1 MARFVPVFSGT
12 LWILTVNQPVT
23 LCSLLLKAVPEGNT
37 TNNEE
42 NDKMKKRSVKI
53 CSLAII
59 VSALFFA
66 TMVQAKTLKISHV
79 RPQDTA
85 IDKDLRWFSE
95 TLNEVS
101 GGKVKTKI
109 YPASAL
115 GDYTVVQERVGL
127 GAVDMACQP
136 PASAADKR
144 FQVVYFPYM
153 VNGWE
158 QARKNYAVGAPLRKV
173 VSDLYAEQG
182 IHLLA
187 AWPVY
192 FGGIALNR
200 EPVAPGDPEAAKG
213 IKLRVPP
220 MKTFQLLADN
230 TGYLGTPI
238 PFSDAFT
245 AVQTGVVDGV
255 IGSGAEG
262 YYSSFR
268 DVTKYYI
275 PANTHF
281 EVWYLIINKEYYDAM
296 KEDQK
301 KHLNDVAAQFEERR
315 WGSAEAD
322 QAANEKRLADYGAQ
336 IVSISEEEIG
346 AIADKIH
353 KTVWPE
359 VLNDVGIEWG
369 TSVLN
374 SIAK

>member
-1 MARFVPVFSGT
+1 
-12 LWILTVNQPVT
+12 
-23 LCSLLLKAVPEGNT
+23 
-37 TNNEE
+37 
-42 NDKMKKRSVKI
+42 MKKRNRF
-53 CSLAII
+53 SLAVI
-59 VSALFFA
+59 VIAAVLV
-66 TMVQAKTLKISHV
+66 TGVVQAKTLKISHV

-95 TLNEVS
+95 KLAETS
-101 GGKVKTKI
+101 DGKIKTKI
-109 YPASAL
+109 YPASSL
-115 GDYTVVQERVGL
+115 GDYTVVQERVGM

-153 VNGWE
+153 VKNWE
-158 QARKNYAVGAPLRKV
+158 QAKKNYAVGAPLRKV
-173 VSDLYAEQG
+173 VSDLYAKQN
-182 IHLLA
+182 IQLLA

-200 EPVAPGDPEAAKG
+200 EPVSPGDPDVAKG

-230 TGYLGTPI
+230 TGYMGTPI

-275 PANTHF
+275 PQNTHF
-281 EVWYLIINKEYYDAM
+281 EVWYLIINKEYYDGLP
-296 KEDQK
+296 EDQK
-301 KHLNDVAAQFEERR
+301 KQLTETAGQFENRR
-315 WGSAEAD
+315 LDTAEAD
-322 QAANEKRLADYGAQ
+322 QAANEKRLADYGTT
-336 IVSISEEEIG
+336 IVSISDSEIA
-346 AIADKIH
+346 AIADKIQ
-353 KTVWPE
+353 KNVWPE
-359 VLNDVGIEWG
+359 VLDDVGKEWG
-369 TSVLN
+369 QGVID
-374 SIAK
+374 SIVE

>member
-1 MARFVPVFSGT
+1 MKQRS
-12 LWILTVNQPVT
+12 IR
-23 LCSLLLKAVPEGNT
+23 LC
-37 TNNEE
+37 
-42 NDKMKKRSVKI
+42 I
-53 CSLAII
+53 LAI
-59 VSALFFA
+59 VASTLFF
-66 TMVQAKTLKISHV
+66 TGIVQAKTLKISHV

-85 IDKDLRWFSE
+85 IDKDLRWFSD
-95 TLNEVS
+95 TLKEVS

-153 VNGWE
+153 VKSWE
-158 QARKNYAVGAPLRKV
+158 QAKKNYALDAPLRKV
-173 VSDLYAEQG
+173 VSDLYAKQN

-200 EPVAPGDPEAAKG
+200 EPVSPGDPEAAKG

-281 EVWYLIINKEYYDAM
+281 EVWYLIINKEYYDGM
-296 KEDQK
+296 KDDEK

-315 WGSAEAD
+315 WASAEPD
-322 QAANEKRLADYGAQ
+322 QAANEKRLADYGAT
-336 IVSISEEEIG
+336 IVPISDTEIK

-359 VLNDVGIEWG
+359 VLNDVGKEWG
-369 TSVLN
+369 EGVLN
-374 SIAK
+374 SIIE

>member
-1 MARFVPVFSGT
+1 
-12 LWILTVNQPVT
+12 
-23 LCSLLLKAVPEGNT
+23 
-37 TNNEE
+37 
-42 NDKMKKRSVKI
+42 MKKQSRLSILVMFLCAI
-53 CSLAII
+53 FLAG
-59 VSALFFA
+59 
-66 TMVQAKTLKISHV
+66 TVQAKTLKISHV

-153 VNGWE
+153 VKSWA
-158 QARKNYAVGAPLRKV
+158 QAKKNYSPGAPLRQV
-173 VSDLYAEQG
+173 VADLYAEQG
-182 IHLLA
+182 IQLLA

-200 EPVAPGDPEAAKG
+200 EPVSPGDPSAAKG

-255 IGSGAEG
+255 VGSGAEG
-262 YYSSFR
+262 YYASFR

-275 PANTHF
+275 PQNTHF
-281 EVWYLIINKEYYDAM
+281 EVWYLIINKEYFDKM
-296 KEDQK
+296 PDDQRNQ
-301 KHLNDVAAQFEERR
+301 LQDVANQFEQRR
-315 WGSAEAD
+315 WESAEAD
-322 QAANEKRLADYGAQ
+322 QAANEKRLADYGAA
-336 IVSISEEEIG
+336 IVPLTEAEIASI
-346 AIADKIH
+346 AAKIH
-353 KTVWPE
+353 ETVWPE
-359 VLNDVGIEWG
+359 VLKDVGEDWG
-369 TSVLN
+369 KGVLD
-374 SIAK
+374 SIVE

>member
-1 MARFVPVFSGT
+1 MKTTRRLSILVVF
-12 LWILTVNQPVT
+12 ICA
-23 LCSLLLKAVPEGNT
+23 LC
-37 TNNEE
+37 
-42 NDKMKKRSVKI
+42 
-53 CSLAII
+53 LAG
-59 VSALFFA
+59 
-66 TMVQAKTLKISHV
+66 MVQAKTLKISHV

-95 TLNEVS
+95 ALDEAS

-153 VNGWE
+153 VKSWA
-158 QARKNYAVGAPLRKV
+158 QAQKNYSPGAPLRKV
-173 VSDLYAEQG
+173 VADLYAEQG
-182 IHLLA
+182 IQLLA

-192 FGGIALNR
+192 FGGVALNR
-200 EPVAPGDPEAAKG
+200 EPVSPGDPAAAKG

-262 YYSSFR
+262 YYASFR

-275 PANTHF
+275 PQNTHF
-281 EVWYLIINKEYYDAM
+281 EVWYLIINKKYFDNM
-296 KEDQK
+296 PDDQK
-301 KHLNDVAAQFEERR
+301 QQLQEVANQFEQRR
-315 WGSAEAD
+315 WESAEAD
-322 QAANEKRLADYGAQ
+322 QAANEKRLADYGAT
-336 IVSISEEEIG
+336 IVDISEQEIA

-359 VLNDVGIEWG
+359 VLKDVGEDWG
-369 TSVLN
+369 QGVID
-374 SIAK
+374 SIVE

>member
-1 MARFVPVFSGT
+1 MKTTRRLGIIVT
-12 LWILTVNQPVT
+12 ILCA
-23 LCSLLLKAVPEGNT
+23 L
-37 TNNEE
+37 
-42 NDKMKKRSVKI
+42 
-53 CSLAII
+53 SLAG
-59 VSALFFA
+59 V
-66 TMVQAKTLKISHV
+66 VQAKTLKISHV

-85 IDKDLRWFSE
+85 IDKDLRWFSDA
-95 TLNEVS
+95 LNEAS
-101 GGKVKTKI
+101 GGKIKTKI

-153 VNGWE
+153 VKSWE
-158 QARKNYAVGAPLRKV
+158 QAKKNYSPGAPLRKV
-173 VSDLYAEQG
+173 VADLYAEQG
-182 IHLLA
+182 IQLLA

-192 FGGIALNR
+192 FGGVALNR
-200 EPVAPGDPEAAKG
+200 EPVSPGDPAAAKG

-262 YYSSFR
+262 YYASFR

-275 PANTHF
+275 PQNTHF
-281 EVWYLIINKEYYDAM
+281 EVWYLIINKKYFDKM
-296 KEDQK
+296 KDDQK
-301 KHLNDVAAQFEERR
+301 QQLQEVAAQFEQRR
-315 WGSAEAD
+315 WESAEAD
-322 QAANEKRLADYGAQ
+322 QAANEKRLADYGAT
-336 IVSISEEEIG
+336 IVDISEQEIA

-359 VLNDVGIEWG
+359 VLEDVGQDWG
-369 TSVLN
+369 QGVLD
-374 SIAK
+374 SIVE

>member
-1 MARFVPVFSGT
+1 MRTTSKLG
-12 LWILTVNQPVT
+12 ILFLVIGA
-23 LCSLLLKAVPEGNT
+23 LCLG
-37 TNNEE
+37 
-42 NDKMKKRSVKI
+42 
-53 CSLAII
+53 
-59 VSALFFA
+59 

-95 TLNEVS
+95 TLEKAS
-101 GGKVKTKI
+101 EGKIKTKI

-153 VNGWE
+153 VKSWD
-158 QARKNYAVGAPLRKV
+158 QARKNYSPGAALRKV
-173 VSDLYAEQG
+173 VADLYAEQG
-182 IHLLA
+182 IQLLA

-200 EPVAPGDPEAAKG
+200 EPVSPGDPDAAKG

-245 AVQTGVVDGV
+245 SVQTGVVDGV
-255 IGSGAEG
+255 VGSGAEG
-262 YYSSFR
+262 YYASFR

-275 PANTHF
+275 PQNTHF
-281 EVWYLIINKEYYDAM
+281 EVWYLIINKDYFDKM
-296 KEDQK
+296 PDDQK
-301 KHLNDVAAQFEERR
+301 KQLQDVANQFEQRR
-315 WGSAEAD
+315 WESAEAD
-322 QAANEKRLADYGAQ
+322 QAENEKKLADYGAT
-336 IVSISEEEIG
+336 IVPLSEGEIA

-359 VLNDVGIEWG
+359 VLKDVGEDWG
-369 TSVLN
+369 KGVLD
-374 SIAK
+374 SIVE

>member
-1 MARFVPVFSGT
+1 MRTTSRIGLLVLMICT
-12 LWILTVNQPVT
+12 L
-23 LCSLLLKAVPEGNT
+23 
-37 TNNEE
+37 
-42 NDKMKKRSVKI
+42 
-53 CSLAII
+53 SLAG
-59 VSALFFA
+59 
-66 TMVQAKTLKISHV
+66 MVQAKTLKISHV

-95 TLNEVS
+95 TLEKAS
-101 GGKVKTKI
+101 DGKIKTKI

-153 VNGWE
+153 VKSWE
-158 QARKNYAVGAPLRKV
+158 QAKKNYSPGAPLRKV
-173 VSDLYAEQG
+173 VGDLYAEQG
-182 IHLLA
+182 IQLLA

-192 FGGIALNR
+192 FGGVALNR
-200 EPVAPGDPEAAKG
+200 EPVSPGDPEAAKG

-245 AVQTGVVDGV
+245 SVQTGVVDGV
-255 IGSGAEG
+255 VGSGAEG
-262 YYSSFR
+262 YYASFR

-275 PANTHF
+275 PQNTHF
-281 EVWYLIINKEYYDAM
+281 EVWYLIINKAYFDKM
-296 KEDQK
+296 PDDQK
-301 KHLNDVAAQFEERR
+301 KQLQDVAIQFEQRR
-315 WGSAEAD
+315 WESAEPD
-322 QAANEKRLADYGAQ
+322 QAANEKRLADNGVT
-336 IVSISEEEIG
+336 IVQLSEGEIA
-346 AIADKIH
+346 AIADKIR

-359 VLNDVGIEWG
+359 VLKDVGEDWG
-369 TSVLN
+369 QGVLD
-374 SIAK
+374 SIVE

>member
-1 MARFVPVFSGT
+1 MKTRCRLSIMLLITMAVF
-12 LWILTVNQPVT
+12 
-23 LCSLLLKAVPEGNT
+23 
-37 TNNEE
+37 
-42 NDKMKKRSVKI
+42 
-53 CSLAII
+53 LAG
-59 VSALFFA
+59 A
-66 TMVQAKTLKISHV
+66 VQAKTLKISHV

-85 IDKDLRWFSE
+85 IDQDLRWFSD
-95 TLNEVS
+95 TLAEKS
-101 GGKVKTKI
+101 GGKMKTKI

-153 VNGWE
+153 VKSWA
-158 QARKNYAVGAPLRKV
+158 QAKKNYATGAPLRKV
-173 VSDLYAEQG
+173 VGDLYAEQN

-200 EPVAPGDPEAAKG
+200 EPVSPGDPESAKG

-220 MKTFQLLADN
+220 MKTFQLLADK
-230 TGYLGTPI
+230 TGYMGTPI

-275 PANTHF
+275 PSNTHF
-281 EVWYLIINKEYYDAM
+281 EVWYLIINKEYFDDL
-296 KEDQK
+296 KDDQK
-301 KHLNDVAAQFEERR
+301 KQLTEVANQFEERR
-315 WGSAEAD
+315 WASAEAD
-322 QAANEKRLADYGAQ
+322 QAANEKRLADFGAQ
-336 IVSISEEEIG
+336 IVPITEEQIA

-353 KTVWPE
+353 KTVWPV
-359 VLNDVGIEWG
+359 VLDDVGKEWG
-369 TSVLN
+369 QDVLDA
-374 SIAK
+374 IIE

>member
-1 MARFVPVFSGT
+1 
-12 LWILTVNQPVT
+12 
-23 LCSLLLKAVPEGNT
+23 
-37 TNNEE
+37 
-42 NDKMKKRSVKI
+42 MKKTFVFRVG
-53 CSLAII
+53 LALACA
-59 VSALFFA
+59 ALLA
-66 TMVQAKTLKISHV
+66 TSVQAKTLKISHV

-95 TLNEVS
+95 TLAKAS
-101 GGKVKTKI
+101 DSKIKTKI

-153 VNGWE
+153 VKSWE
-158 QARKNYAVGAPLRKV
+158 QARRNYSAGAPLRNV
-173 VSDLYAEQG
+173 VAELYNEQN

-200 EPVAPGDPEAAKG
+200 EPVEPGNPEAAKG

-220 MKTFQLLADN
+220 MKTFQLLADK
-230 TGYLGTPI
+230 TGYLGTPL
-238 PFSDAFT
+238 PFSEAFT

-275 PANTHF
+275 PSNTHF
-281 EVWYLIINKEYYDAM
+281 EVWYLIINKELYDGM
-296 KEDQK
+296 SPEQQKEIT
-301 KHLNDVAAQFEERR
+301 DVATQFEDRR
-315 WGSAEAD
+315 WDMAKAD
-322 QAANEKRLADYGAQ
+322 QAANEKQLADYGATIVPVTDEQ
-336 IVSISEEEIG
+336 I
-346 AIADKIH
+346 AATAAKI
-353 KTVWPE
+353 KKEVWPQ
-359 VLNDVGIEWG
+359 VLEDVGAEWG
-369 TSVLN
+369 EKVLA
-374 SIAK
+374 SIKE

>member
-1 MARFVPVFSGT
+1 MKTTRRFS
-12 LWILTVNQPVT
+12 ILVAL
-23 LCSLLLKAVPEGNT
+23 LCALSIAGAVH
-37 TNNEE
+37 
-42 NDKMKKRSVKI
+42 
-53 CSLAII
+53 
-59 VSALFFA
+59 
-66 TMVQAKTLKISHV
+66 AKTLKISHV

-95 TLNEVS
+95 TLEEAS
-101 GGKVKTKI
+101 GGKIKTKI

-153 VNGWE
+153 VKSWE
-158 QARKNYAVGAPLRKV
+158 QAKKNYSPGAPLRKV
-173 VSDLYAEQG
+173 VADLYAAQG
-182 IHLLA
+182 IQLLA

-192 FGGIALNR
+192 FGGVALNR
-200 EPVAPGDPEAAKG
+200 EPVSPGDPAAAKG

-262 YYSSFR
+262 YYASFR

-275 PANTHF
+275 PQNTHF
-281 EVWYLIINKEYYDAM
+281 EVWYLIINKKYFDKMAD
-296 KEDQK
+296 DQK
-301 KHLNDVAAQFEERR
+301 QQLQEAADQFEQRR
-315 WGSAEAD
+315 WDSAEAD
-322 QAANEKRLADYGAQ
+322 QAANEKRLADYGAT
-336 IVSISEEEIG
+336 IVDISEQEIA

-359 VLNDVGIEWG
+359 VLEDVGQDWG
-369 TSVLN
+369 QGVLD
-374 SIAK
+374 SIVE

>member
-1 MARFVPVFSGT
+1 MKTRFRLSFVVLTIVAVF
-12 LWILTVNQPVT
+12 LTG
-23 LCSLLLKAVPEGNT
+23 A
-37 TNNEE
+37 
-42 NDKMKKRSVKI
+42 
-53 CSLAII
+53 
-59 VSALFFA
+59 
-66 TMVQAKTLKISHV
+66 VQAKTLKISHV

-95 TLNEVS
+95 QLADTS
-101 GGKVKTKI
+101 GGKIKTKI

-153 VNGWE
+153 VKSWA
-158 QARKNYAVGAPLRKV
+158 QAKKNYAEGAPLRKEV
-173 VSDLYAEQG
+173 ADLYAAQN

-200 EPVAPGDPEAAKG
+200 EPVSPGDPDAAKG

-230 TGYLGTPI
+230 TGYMGTPI

-275 PANTHF
+275 PSNTHF
-281 EVWYLIINKEYYDAM
+281 EVWYLIINKTYFDGLPA
-296 KEDQK
+296 DQQK
-301 KHLNDVAAQFEERR
+301 QLTDVAGQFEARR
-315 WGSAEAD
+315 WESAEAD
-322 QAANEKRLADYGAQ
+322 QAANEKKLADYGAQ
-336 IVSISEEEIG
+336 IVPITEEQIA

-353 KTVWPE
+353 KTVWPV
-359 VLNDVGIEWG
+359 VLDDVGKEWG
-369 TSVLN
+369 QGVLDG
-374 SIAK
+374 IVE

>member
-1 MARFVPVFSGT
+1 MKTKCRLSVLVLVMCAFV
-12 LWILTVNQPVT
+12 LTGI
-23 LCSLLLKAVPEGNT
+23 A
-37 TNNEE
+37 
-42 NDKMKKRSVKI
+42 
-53 CSLAII
+53 
-59 VSALFFA
+59 
-66 TMVQAKTLKISHV
+66 QAKTLKISHV

-95 TLNEVS
+95 TLKAES
-101 GGKVKTKI
+101 GGKIKTKI

-153 VNGWE
+153 VKDWA
-158 QARKNYAVGAPLRKV
+158 QARKNYSPGAPLRKV
-173 VSDLYAEQG
+173 VADLYAEQG
-182 IHLLA
+182 IQLLA

-200 EPVAPGDPEAAKG
+200 EPVSPGDPEAAKG

-220 MKTFQLLADN
+220 MKTFQLMADN

-262 YYSSFR
+262 YYASFR

-281 EVWYLIINKEYYDAM
+281 EVWYLIINKESYDDM
-296 KEDQK
+296 SDEK
-301 KHLNDVAAQFEERR
+301 KKQLQSVADQFEQRR
-315 WGSAEAD
+315 WEAAEAD
-322 QAANEKRLADYGAQ
+322 QAANEKRLADYGAT
-336 IVSISEEEIG
+336 IVPLKEGEIA
-346 AIADKIH
+346 AIAEKIH

-359 VLNDVGIEWG
+359 VLQDVGEDWG
-369 TSVLN
+369 NGVLN
-374 SIAK
+374 SIAE

>member
-1 MARFVPVFSGT
+1 M
-12 LWILTVNQPVT
+12 N
-23 LCSLLLKAVPEGNT
+23 
-37 TNNEE
+37 
-42 NDKMKKRSVKI
+42 KMKTRCRLSYVLLI
-53 CSLAII
+53 IMAIFLTG
-59 VSALFFA
+59 A
-66 TMVQAKTLKISHV
+66 VQAKTLKISHV

-85 IDKDLRWFSE
+85 IDKDLRWFSDTLAE
-95 TLNEVS
+95 TS
-101 GGKVKTKI
+101 GGKMKTKI

-115 GDYTVVQERVGL
+115 GDYTVVQERVGM

-153 VNGWE
+153 VKSWA
-158 QARKNYAVGAPLRKV
+158 QAKKNYATGAPLRKMV
-173 VSDLYAEQG
+173 GDLYAEQN

-200 EPVAPGDPEAAKG
+200 EPISPGDPEAAKG

-230 TGYLGTPI
+230 TGYMGTPI

-281 EVWYLIINKEYYDAM
+281 EVWYLIINKEYFDGL
-296 KEDQK
+296 EDDQK
-301 KHLNDVAAQFEERR
+301 KQLSEVANQFEERR
-315 WGSAEAD
+315 WASAEAD
-322 QAANEKRLADYGAQ
+322 QAANEKRLADFGAQ
-336 IVSISEEEIG
+336 IVPITEAQIA

-353 KTVWPE
+353 KTVWPV
-359 VLNDVGIEWG
+359 VLDDVGKEWG
-369 TSVLN
+369 QGVLDA
-374 SIAK
+374 IIE

>member
-1 MARFVPVFSGT
+1 MKTTRRLG
-12 LWILTVNQPVT
+12 ILVAV
-23 LCSLLLKAVPEGNT
+23 LCAL
-37 TNNEE
+37 
-42 NDKMKKRSVKI
+42 
-53 CSLAII
+53 CLAG
-59 VSALFFA
+59 V
-66 TMVQAKTLKISHV
+66 VHAKTLKISHV

-95 TLNEVS
+95 TLNETS
-101 GGKVKTKI
+101 GGKIKTKI

-153 VNGWE
+153 VKSWE
-158 QARKNYAVGAPLRKV
+158 QAKKNYSAGAPLRKV
-173 VSDLYAEQG
+173 VADLYAEQG
-182 IHLLA
+182 IQLLA

-200 EPVAPGDPEAAKG
+200 EPVSAGDPAAAKG

-262 YYSSFR
+262 YYASFR

-275 PANTHF
+275 PQNTHF
-281 EVWYLIINKEYYDAM
+281 EVWYLIINKQYFDKM
-296 KEDQK
+296 PDDQK
-301 KHLNDVAAQFEERR
+301 QQLQDVANQFEQRR
-315 WGSAEAD
+315 WESAEAD
-322 QAANEKRLADYGAQ
+322 QAANEKRLADYGAT
-336 IVSISEEEIG
+336 IVNISEQEIA
-346 AIADKIH
+346 AIADKIK

-359 VLNDVGIEWG
+359 VLEDVGQDWG
-369 TSVLN
+369 QGVLD
-374 SIAK
+374 SIVE